1 VFPVRQCAIPAEA
14 VLPGVRTAAGRFQ
27 KRESTSVSGVTSAP
41 ADSPQYCRR
50 LSVTAEMS
58 KQMDLLTIVSAAGV
72 AGYVA
77 IMLTYVARID
87 LGLSNG
93 QIQFLAIVAAA
104 LIALGIAVDFL
115 SQRLSKA
122 E

>member
-1 VFPVRQCAIPAEA
+1 
-14 VLPGVRTAAGRFQ
+14 
-27 KRESTSVSGVTSAP
+27 
-41 ADSPQYCRR
+41 
-50 LSVTAEMS
+50 MS
-58 KQMDLLTIVSAAGV
+58 KQMDLLTIVSATGV

-115 SQRLSKA
+115 GRQLSKA

>member
-1 VFPVRQCAIPAEA
+1 M
-14 VLPGVRTAAGRFQ
+14 T
-27 KRESTSVSGVTSAP
+27 
-41 ADSPQYCRR
+41 
-50 LSVTAEMS
+50 

-87 LGLSNG
+87 LGLSSG
-93 QIQFLAIVAAA
+93 QIRFLAIVAAV

-115 SQRLSKA
+115 GRRMSKA

>member
-1 VFPVRQCAIPAEA
+1 MA
-14 VLPGVRTAAGRFQ
+14 VDDS
-27 KRESTSVSGVTSAP
+27 RECGMT
-41 ADSPQYCRR
+41 
-50 LSVTAEMS
+50 

-87 LGLSNG
+87 LGLSSG
-93 QIQFLAIVAAA
+93 QIRFLAIVAAA

-115 SQRLSKA
+115 GRRMSKA

>member
-1 VFPVRQCAIPAEA
+1 M
-14 VLPGVRTAAGRFQ
+14 T
-27 KRESTSVSGVTSAP
+27 
-41 ADSPQYCRR
+41 
-50 LSVTAEMS
+50 

-87 LGLSNG
+87 LGLSSG
-93 QIQFLAIVAAA
+93 QIRFLAIVAAA

-115 SQRLSKA
+115 GRRMSKA

>member
-1 VFPVRQCAIPAEA
+1 
-14 VLPGVRTAAGRFQ
+14 
-27 KRESTSVSGVTSAP
+27 
-41 ADSPQYCRR
+41 
-50 LSVTAEMS
+50 MS

-87 LGLSNG
+87 LGLSSG
-93 QIQFLAIVAAA
+93 QIRFLAIVAAA

-115 SQRLSKA
+115 GHRMSKA

>member
-1 VFPVRQCAIPAEA
+1 
-14 VLPGVRTAAGRFQ
+14 
-27 KRESTSVSGVTSAP
+27 
-41 ADSPQYCRR
+41 
-50 LSVTAEMS
+50 MS
-58 KQMDLLTIVSAAGV
+58 KQMDLLTIMSAAGV